1 MRLKN
6 KISIVTGGGSGIGQ
20 AIALAMAQEGSKVI
34 ITGRTK
40 SKLEETCNRIRSSG
54 LAADFVVG
62 DVSKVED
69 VKAIIQKVLKEDG
82 RIDVLINNAALLTKA
97 APIENITE
105 EEWDTVM
112 RVNLKGPFLCCREVA
127 PHMKARRS
135 GKIINVGSTAVFLT
149 FWRVFPYATSKGGLL
164 SFTRILAMEMAPFG
178 VCVNAILPGPVGTG
192 VFDQIAPEETKD
204 FFRKRIPLGRVA
216 APEEVANV
224 ACFLASDEANYIT
237 GEPIIIA
244 GGLPGSTPMDS

>member
-20 AIALAMAQEGSKVI
+20 AIALAMAQEGAKVV

-40 SKLEETCNRIRSSG
+40 SKLEETCNKIRSGG

-69 VKAIIQKVLKEDG
+69 VKAIVQKVLKEDG

-105 EEWDTVM
+105 AEWDAVM

-135 GKIINVGSTAVFLT
+135 GKIINIGSTAVFLT

-164 SFTRILAMEMAPFG
+164 AFTRILAMEMAPFG

-204 FFRKRIPLGRVA
+204 FFRKRIPLGRVGT
-216 APEEVANV
+216 PGEVANL
-224 ACFLASDEANYIT
+224 ACFLASDEASYIT

-244 GGLPGSTPMDS
+244 GGLPGSTLMDS